1 MALVESITWIPN
13 RQPPTKENGGGMWR
27 VSYYTEDGQHEYR
40 FYSSTKVRDE
50 LEAFTRFMKEQTD
63 EHF

>member
-1 MALVESITWIPN
+1 MALVEGITWIPT
-13 RQPPTKENGGGMWR
+13 RDGGLWR
-27 VSYYTEDGQHEYR
+27 VSYYTEDGQHEYC

>member
-1 MALVESITWIPN
+1 MALVEKITWIGSTTD
-13 RQPPTKENGGGMWR
+13 RDDGLWC

-40 FYSSTKVRDE
+40 FYSSAKVRDE

>member
-1 MALVESITWIPN
+1 MALVESITWLHN
-13 RQPPTKENGGGMWR
+13 HGHEGGLWR
-27 VSYYTEDGQHEYR
+27 VIYFTEDGERTMR
-40 FYSSTKVRDE
+40 FYSSAKVRDE